1 MTFTGF
7 FSGEADTKIKFFSL
21 KKMSLYNMK
30 NFMPKKFSTMI
41 FILVYGCVYYSQSDT
56 CQMTDVTIHLRE
68 KMALIR
74 KIHVIPSFF

>member
-1 MTFTGF
+1 
-7 FSGEADTKIKFFSL
+7 
-21 KKMSLYNMK
+21 MK